1 MANLGSPDDDLRW
14 ISTLK
19 SACILL
25 VVLFHVTDPGFV
37 NTLASLSAGRQ
48 IAEGWAAFN
57 VRLSPFRMPAFFFVS
72 GLLARRSINARS
84 WRELAGG
91 RLANLLYLYLL
102 WCLLQ
107 WLAVQFIIHQI
118 TGQRISPNT
127 NAIYAASPLELIVLT
142 LKGMSSAWYI
152 YALFGYIILAK
163 VGKNWPRLCLGVGL
177 GLYLVAVFKLVPG
190 WGPQSLCRYA
200 LFFLIGAYFSQPV
213 IALSRWRTSNIPAWL
228 LLLAAA
234 AGLRAAGAAFDL
246 FASFIAIL
254 LAIAGCRLL
263 NAHLPTTQINRLGFI
278 TLPVYV
284 MHRIF
289 IELFGMATI
298 QYALHHGSFGS
309 PAFSIFWAIGYPPL
323 MTLLCAAA
331 ALGIWKLTNQGVG
344 RRLFGLHPAPP
355 AAASA

>member
-1 MANLGSPDDDLRW
+1 MMATPRSPDDDLRW

-48 IAEGWAAFN
+48 IAGGWAAFN
-57 VRLSPFRMPAFFFVS
+57 AHLSPLRMPAFFFVS
-72 GLLARRSINARS
+72 GLLARRSIHARG

-127 NAIYAASPLELIVLT
+127 NAIYAASPRELVVLT
-142 LKGMSSAWYI
+142 LKGMSSAWYL

-163 VGKNWPRLCLGVGL
+163 AGRKWPLLCLTFGL
-177 GLYLVAVFKLVPG
+177 LLYLATALKLVPG

-200 LFFLIGAYFSQPV
+200 LFFLIGAFFSEPV
-213 IALSRWRTSNIPAWL
+213 ITLSRWRARSLPVWL
-228 LLLAAA
+228 LLLGAA
-234 AGLRAAGAAFDL
+234 AGMRAAGISSNLAE
-246 FASFIAIL
+246 SFIAIP

-263 NAHLPTTQINRLGFI
+263 NAYLPTAYLNRLGYI

-289 IELFGMATI
+289 IELFAAATI
-298 QYALHHGSFGS
+298 QYAGRHGGFDS
-309 PAFSIFWAIGYPPL
+309 PAFSLFWAIGYPPL

-331 ALGIWKLTNQGVG
+331 ALGLWKLLNQGPG
-344 RRLFGLHPAPP
+344 ERLFALRPP
-355 AAASA
+355 AAVRA